1 VQIDRRNLHR
11 NYWQE
16 IRDDKDLMPVSLH
29 PVKFTEEMFFGNRVK
44 VSRELEPIVC
54 SIHHQAINEL
64 SPAFSATATSY
75 DGKIVEGIAHK
86 KYPNVFSV
94 QFHPEIPDLYMETAL
109 LRFAPE
115 DTPATVHSILGKES
129 QEFHIKY
136 WEFISGVIGEQ
147 ASK

>member
-1 VQIDRRNLHR
+1 
-11 NYWQE
+11 
-16 IRDDKDLMPVSLH
+16 
-29 PVKFTEEMFFGNRVK
+29 
-44 VSRELEPIVC
+44 
-54 SIHHQAINEL
+54 
-64 SPAFSATATSY
+64 
-75 DGKIVEGIAHK
+75 
-86 KYPNVFSV
+86 
-94 QFHPEIPDLYMETAL
+94 METAL